1 MTTAMIATPAPFGS
15 VMLDCLVPLTQT
27 DLDALADYVLP
38 GTRTGVTL
46 FGRYLENL
54 TAAEAGLILN
64 HPRKYGLLCI
74 GESRP
79 NGYVPSAA
87 QGAQDGAREVAKYNA
102 LSLPKG
108 GGIVWDAEGMGG
120 TAADTTA
127 SGDAYAQ
134 QVQGNGGQCIAYV
147 GDSVPLS
154 PAGLYALLET
164 LYWHSL
170 SNVQQ
175 VAVCDYALLQGFPTQ
190 TLDLGAAGQKQFDVS
205 FIYRDKR
212 GRAPM
217 MVQAA

>member
-1 MTTAMIATPAPFGS
+1 MIVVPAPFGA
-15 VMLDCLVPLTQT
+15 VMLDCLVPLVQA
-27 DLDALADYVLP
+27 DLDALASYALP

-54 TAAEAGLILN
+54 TAAEANLILG
-64 HPRKYGLLCI
+64 HPARYGLLCI

-102 LSLPKG
+102 LGFPKG

-127 SGDAYAQ
+127 SGNAYAQ
-134 QVQGNGGQCIAYV
+134 QVQANGGQCIAYV
-147 GDSVPLS
+147 GGGVPLS
-154 PAGLYALLET
+154 PGGLYALLET

-175 VAVCDYALLQGFPTQ
+175 VATVDYAFLQAYPTQ
-190 TLDLGAAGQKQFDVS
+190 TLDLGPAGQKQFDVS
-205 FIYRDKR
+205 LIYRDKR

-217 MVQAA
+217 MLQAA